1 MSSVAFFSTENLKV
15 LLFLLL
21 HESFLRNLLLLFTPV
36 FFLQNTFT
44 FTQVVLRAIT
54 FTFTQVQLKSY
65 SSQLCLFG
73 GLGVGFYP
81 HMHACMTHRL

>member
-1 MSSVAFFSTENLKV
+1 MFFRK
-15 LLFLLL
+15 
-21 HESFLRNLLLLFTPV
+21 LLLLFTPV

-65 SSQLCLFG
+65 SSLLCLFG
-73 GLGVGFYP
+73 GLGLGFYP
-81 HMHACMTHRL
+81 HMDAKFGCGLTVASKKWGGVQTRRL